1 MLQKIL
7 QWGDIM
13 LNLYQQVEK
22 FFSKSAVIIVDID
35 NTIIRNG
42 IYPIK
47 KMVDYVNELAKENK
61 IYIITGRP
69 ESDRKD
75 TEQTLK
81 KAGIKYNR
89 LMMNN
94 IGGNPKDQN
103 ESKKKHAQ
111 SIKDKILFAI
121 DDNPK
126 MRSEYNKIG
135 IKTKS
140 PKNN

>member
-1 MLQKIL
+1 MTLHQEIFEYL
-7 QWGDIM
+7 
-13 LNLYQQVEK
+13 
-22 FFSKSAVIIVDID
+22 SKSAVIIVDID
-35 NTIIRNG
+35 NTILRNG

-47 KMVDYVNELAKENK
+47 KMIDYVNELSKENK
-61 IYIITGRP
+61 IYLITGRP
-69 ESDRKD
+69 EKDRSD
-75 TEQTLK
+75 TVESLK
-81 KAGIKYNR
+81 KAGLKYNR

-94 IGGNPKDQN
+94 IGGSPKDQN

-126 MRSEYNKIG
+126 MRTEYNKIG

-140 PKNN
+140 PKR

>member
-1 MLQKIL
+1 MTLHQEIFEYL
-7 QWGDIM
+7 
-13 LNLYQQVEK
+13 
-22 FFSKSAVIIVDID
+22 SKSAVIIVDID
-35 NTIIRNG
+35 NTILRNG

-47 KMVDYVNELAKENK
+47 KMIDYVNELSKENK
-61 IYIITGRP
+61 IYLITGRP
-69 ESDRKD
+69 EKDRSD
-75 TEQTLK
+75 TVESLK
-81 KAGIKYNR
+81 KAGLKYNR

-94 IGGNPKDQN
+94 IGGGPKDQN

-126 MRSEYNKIG
+126 MRTEYNKIG

-140 PKNN
+140 PKR

>member
-1 MLQKIL
+1 MKIF
-7 QWGDIM
+7 QDIFEY
-13 LNLYQQVEK
+13 L
-22 FFSKSAVIIVDID
+22 SKSSVVIVDID
-35 NTIIRNG
+35 NTILRNG

-47 KMVDYVNELAKENK
+47 KMIDYVNELSKENK
-61 IYIITGRP
+61 IYLITGRP
-69 ESDRKD
+69 EKDRSN
-75 TEQTLK
+75 TIQSLK
-81 KAGIKYNR
+81 KVGLKYNR

-94 IGGNPKDQN
+94 IGNSPKDQN

-126 MRSEYNKIG
+126 MRNEYNKIG

-140 PKNN
+140 PKK

>member
-1 MLQKIL
+1 
-7 QWGDIM
+7 M

-22 FFSKSAVIIVDID
+22 FFSKSTVIIVDID

-47 KMVDYVNELAKENK
+47 KMIDYVNKLAKENK

-75 TEQTLK
+75 TEETLK

-94 IGGNPKDQN
+94 IGGSPEKQI
-103 ESKKKHAQ
+103 ESKLKHAKN
-111 SIKDKILFAI
+111 IDEKILFAI
-121 DDNPK
+121 DDNQK
-126 MRSEYNKIG
+126 MRNAYRKIG
-135 IKTKS
+135 ISSKS
-140 PKNN
+140 PRA

>member
-1 MLQKIL
+1 MKIF
-7 QWGDIM
+7 QDIFEY
-13 LNLYQQVEK
+13 L
-22 FFSKSAVIIVDID
+22 SKSSVVIVDID
-35 NTIIRNG
+35 NTVLRNG

-47 KMVDYVNELAKENK
+47 KMIDYVNELSKENK
-61 IYIITGRP
+61 IYLITGRP
-69 ESDRKD
+69 EKDRSD
-75 TEQTLK
+75 TVESLK
-81 KAGIKYNR
+81 KAGLKYNR

-94 IGGNPKDQN
+94 IGGGPKDQN

-140 PKNN
+140 PKK

>member
-1 MLQKIL
+1 
-7 QWGDIM
+7 M
-13 LNLYQQVEK
+13 LNLYQQVEN
-22 FFSKSAVIIVDID
+22 FLTKSSVVIVDID

-47 KMVDYVNELAKENK
+47 KMVDYVNELSKTNK

-75 TEQTLK
+75 TEETLK
-81 KAGIKYNR
+81 KSGIKYNR

-94 IGGNPKDQN
+94 IGGSPKDQL
-103 ESKKKHAQ
+103 ESKRKHAE
-111 SIKDKILFAI
+111 SIKDNIFLAI

-126 MRSEYNKIG
+126 ARNVYRKLG
-135 IKTKS
+135 ITTKS
-140 PKNN
+140 PSV

>member
-1 MLQKIL
+1 
-7 QWGDIM
+7 M

-22 FFSKSAVIIVDID
+22 FFSKSAVVIVDID

-47 KMVDYVNELAKENK
+47 KMVDYVNELSKENK

-75 TEQTLK
+75 TEEALK
-81 KAGIKYNR
+81 KSGVKYNR

-94 IGGNPKDQN
+94 IGGSPKDQI
-103 ESKKKHAQ
+103 ESKVKHAE
-111 SIKDKILFAI
+111 SIKEKVLFAI

-126 MRSEYNKIG
+126 MRNAYRKIG
-135 IKTKS
+135 ISSRS
-140 PKNN
+140 PRA

>member
-1 MLQKIL
+1 MKIF
-7 QWGDIM
+7 QDIFEY
-13 LNLYQQVEK
+13 L
-22 FFSKSAVIIVDID
+22 SKSSVVIVDID
-35 NTIIRNG
+35 NTVLRNG

-47 KMVDYVNELAKENK
+47 KMIDYVNELSKENK
-61 IYIITGRP
+61 IYLITGRP
-69 ESDRKD
+69 EKDRSD
-75 TEQTLK
+75 TVESLK
-81 KAGIKYNR
+81 KAGLKYNR

-94 IGGNPKDQN
+94 IGGGPKDQN

-126 MRSEYNKIG
+126 MRTEYNKIG

-140 PKNN
+140 PKR